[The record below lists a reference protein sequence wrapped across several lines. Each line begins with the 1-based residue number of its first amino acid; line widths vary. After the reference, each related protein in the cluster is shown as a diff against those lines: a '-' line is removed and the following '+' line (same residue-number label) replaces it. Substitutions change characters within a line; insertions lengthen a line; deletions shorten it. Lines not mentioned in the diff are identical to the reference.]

1 MPRIFMFSQPPGE
14 AGKSVLF
21 CRNQSTKRRLHL
33 PENIQV
39 VYHPSPRQRPWVLAS
54 QNFPKVL
61 GCVLGKKGLESRM
74 PGDDKW

>member
-1 MPRIFMFSQPPGE
+1 MFSQPPSE

-21 CRNQSTKRRLHL
+21 GRNQSTKRRLHL

-39 VYHPSPRQRPWVLAS
+39 VYHPSPRQRPWVPAS

-61 GCVLGKKGLESRM
+61 GCIPRQKGPRI
-74 PGDDKW
+74 